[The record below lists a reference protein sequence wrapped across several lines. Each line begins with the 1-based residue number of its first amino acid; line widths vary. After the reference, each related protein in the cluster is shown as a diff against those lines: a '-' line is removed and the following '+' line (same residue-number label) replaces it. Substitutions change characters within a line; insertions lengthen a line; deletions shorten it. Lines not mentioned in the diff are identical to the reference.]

1 MRNRNFERGG
11 SRKNGTRRVRKFWIV
26 CAWILSISMILGT
39 GNAGSYIVDADDEE
53 VPVTEVPSETAET
66 ETQESAAPVLSATPE
81 PVSTETYVPEA
92 APAAA
97 TEATAEPSPTAVP
110 SPSIAPVSEV
120 TAEPAA
126 YVSSEAS
133 PSATPYA
140 SMEPSASPEA
150 TASAEPSPAASP
162 VGMPAVSF
170 EDTEETTGIKVSV
183 KAEEGT
189 FPEGTTMELSPVT
202 DENVLNDAMDASSL
216 EHAEAKAVD
225 ITFKDAAGNVIE
237 PEKQIRVT
245 MTADVIKDAET
256 VDVVHVPD
264 EKEKEEDQSVET
276 EVVDQTA
283 DADLKEDEKPAEDQV
298 VFDADQFSVYAIV
311 YTVNFD
317 YGEHTLTITGGESIK
332 LSDVLNSL
340 QIVKDTDGN
349 VLTIEDVADAVFS
362 NPELISVTKQDVDW
376 VLHSENPFDTNE
388 TLTLTLTNGDTL
400 SIEVTDDSAVDLSK
414 YISKVSVKKNVNG
427 YWVETTE
434 FKVGDSIQVSL
445 EYSIKSGEITISNKT
460 AVYHIPGGIVPSE
473 GQSGNI
479 RKDGKNLGTYT
490 IGTDGTIT
498 LNFNDDF
505 AKEGLGVDGKVSFEG
520 TLSETKGGGSG
531 SITFPGTSNTIT
543 VEKPVEDL
551 FDIHTN
557 KTGSVSSDNKVT
569 YTVTATTNNGTG
581 NEVTITDQ
589 YGSNESENVS
599 SFSYDHDSLKIK
611 KIDANGSSEEITN
624 YKINFTT
631 VNSQAN
637 GDPKFEISGLPALN
651 AGERYEVTYDVN
663 ISPKD
668 ATKRVHICNLAY
680 SKSGNHDEW
689 HWDSEDI
696 ETEIE
701 KEGGYDSE
709 TNTFWWR
716 IKLNNGFHQDVSN
729 WKVHDSG
736 TGTKIVGNVSV
747 YRVENNNPVFVSSRS
762 DFDGAQTF
770 EFEMGNLDVTDPN
783 DSSKTVKFSALSD
796 DQKKADYYIE
806 YRTEAPAGQAG
817 GQVSEKNS
825 AGYTDKDNHGKDTS
839 STATGNLRD
848 SSVNKTWKDNSD
860 QLSEDKSTLQT
871 QWNSDVILPAGK
883 LNTFSYED
891 VIEDAVD
898 DQGKTY
904 EHYAIASELEN
915 AFKKIISSNSDNGGN
930 CKKGLYLALNEY
942 DRYNYNGSGI
952 YATKSNYYD
961 ADAAQSD
968 IIIKVTYFDKDGNEV
983 LADNSSTPVKSFT
996 VTISSKN
1003 GIEAHDLAVNGYPTH
1018 VNVSQLAGGQGI
1030 SIKNKGLAGGKESEA
1045 SHKYVK
1051 PMGSGEIDK
1060 RVHTSTVNGGRIF
1073 KNGSQTVDYSL
1084 DDGKLIYK
1092 LMLHTVSDGTLT
1104 IHDTLPDGVTYVDK
1118 SIKAFY
1124 YQDATGNENNRTDKI
1139 DWSDGNEINVNFS
1152 TNAKPEVTTSPDG
1165 NGKTVLII
1173 TIPNFKYAKA
1183 YPYVGIEYSV
1193 SFAGDN
1199 DWKNPATTSR
1209 TYTNTAEWNGK
1220 TSSDEVTVTR
1230 DKVILNKSSVQ
1241 LDEDGN
1247 PIVIGSDGK
1256 PIKTPAG
1263 EIRYSIVINA
1273 AADDLVKNSE
1283 TLTLVD
1289 TVQKG
1294 NPDLHPYLDLS
1305 SVHLYNYSSN
1315 AENHIGTEILQT
1327 SYELQYDETNNK
1339 MTLVIP
1345 DGKALVLVYD
1355 YRIDENAAGTPTISN
1370 SAELNG
1376 KWSASEN
1383 TKVETSTSS
1392 ATADHKKI
1400 TVYKVDSS
1408 NYKELLSG
1416 AAFNLERYDY
1426 NKDQNSGSWMP
1437 IKQQVTTGKE
1447 GTIVFNLSGSNPE
1460 LETDKL
1466 YRLTETTAPDGYK
1479 LDTTPHYFIWK
1490 DESDL
1495 DNNGA
1500 YANANVSSAQINNAP
1515 IKYIENGGGD
1525 LYISNDYTRLSVI
1538 KSWAKNDGSA
1548 ARMPEGVEVKVQLY
1562 KEEHILD
1569 GKTVTIKMLN
1579 TSSNNYE
1586 YYSGSYVVENNS
1598 SLTVSVN
1605 AWKND
1610 KWQGPLYLT
1619 YGGQSHE
1626 MSYGSDGNWTG
1637 KIDSVTDNMEIDI
1650 SAPWQTNAPTVDYT
1664 LAPTGV
1670 INKTPVG
1677 DPVAL
1682 INTNGSL
1689 SYHWDK
1695 LPTSDNNKQLY
1706 YSVEEVSVK
1715 KNNAD
1720 ISGNYQV
1727 SYRNNDGI
1735 QSGQIIITNTNNK
1748 EVYELPE
1755 TGGSG
1760 TKKFILSGFGLVL
1773 IGISSILMK
1782 KKNMERMA

>member
-1 MRNRNFERGG
+1 MV
-11 SRKNGTRRVRKFWIV
+11 KH
-26 CAWILSISMILGT
+26 LSLFR
-39 GNAGSYIVDADDEE
+39 DR
-53 VPVTEVPSETAET
+53 
-66 ETQESAAPVLSATPE
+66 
-81 PVSTETYVPEA
+81 ST
-92 APAAA
+92 
-97 TEATAEPSPTAVP
+97 
-110 SPSIAPVSEV
+110 I
-120 TAEPAA
+120 
-126 YVSSEAS
+126 
-133 PSATPYA
+133 
-140 SMEPSASPEA
+140 
-150 TASAEPSPAASP
+150 
-162 VGMPAVSF
+162 
-170 EDTEETTGIKVSV
+170 
-183 KAEEGT
+183 
-189 FPEGTTMELSPVT
+189 
-202 DENVLNDAMDASSL
+202 N
-216 EHAEAKAVD
+216 
-225 ITFKDAAGNVIE
+225 
-237 PEKQIRVT
+237 
-245 MTADVIKDAET
+245 
-256 VDVVHVPD
+256 
-264 EKEKEEDQSVET
+264 
-276 EVVDQTA
+276 
-283 DADLKEDEKPAEDQV
+283 
-298 VFDADQFSVYAIV
+298 
-311 YTVNFD
+311 
-317 YGEHTLTITGGESIK
+317 GGESVN
-332 LSDVLNSL
+332 LSDVLNNL
-340 QIVKDTDGN
+340 QIVKDSEGN
-349 VLTIEDVADAVFS
+349 ILTISDVSDVSFS
-362 NPELISVTKQDVDW
+362 TPDLVDVTAQDNDW
-376 VLHSENPFDTNE
+376 VLTSTAPFDTKE

-400 SIEVTDDSAVDLSK
+400 SIEVTDDSDVDLSNNCITS
-414 YISKVSVKKNVNG
+414 ISFRKNVNG
-427 YWVETTE
+427 YWVETNDFT
-434 FKVGDSIQVSL
+434 VGDSIQISL
-445 EYSIKSGEITISNKT
+445 AYQIPKGGINNNNKT
-460 AVYHIPGGIVPSE
+460 AVYQIPNGIVPLE
-473 GQSGNI
+473 NQSGNI
-479 RKDGKNLGTYT
+479 KKNGNTIGTYN
-490 IGTDGTIT
+490 IGTDGKIT
-498 LNFNDDF
+498 LVFSDEF
-505 AKEGLGVDGKVSFEG
+505 AGEDLGVDGSVSFEG
-520 TLSETKGGGSG
+520 TISENAGGDSG
-531 SITFPGTSNTIT
+531 SITFPGTNNTIKII
-543 VEKPVEDL
+543 KPVEDNY
-551 FDIHTN
+551 DIHTN
-557 KTGSVSSDNKVT
+557 KTGAVISDKKVT

-581 NEVTITDQ
+581 DRRVNITDQ
-589 YGSNESENVS
+589 YGSNESKNVD
-599 SFSYDHDSLKIK
+599 SFSYVQNSVKIF
-611 KIDANGSSEEITN
+611 KIDAQGKKDIINSNTAEIS
-624 YKINFTT
+624 FTT
-631 VNSQAN
+631 VSGQSD
-637 GDPKFEISGLPALN
+637 GDPKFEITGLPALN

-663 ISPKD
+663 ITPKD

-701 KEGGYDSE
+701 KEGGYDADS
-709 TNTFWWR
+709 NTFWWR
-716 IKLNNGFHQDVSN
+716 IKLNNGLQQDVSG

-736 TGTKIVGNVSV
+736 TGTKIVGDVSV

-783 DSSKTVKFSALSD
+783 DSSKTVKFSAISD

-817 GQVSEKNS
+817 GQVSETNS

-848 SSVNKTWKDNSD
+848 SSVNKKWKDNSD
-860 QLSEDKSTLQT
+860 QLSEDKSILQT

-883 LNTFSYED
+883 LNTFVYQDE
-891 VIEDAVD
+891 IEDAVD
-898 DQGKTY
+898 EQGNTY
-904 EHYAIASELEN
+904 AHYAIASELEN
-915 AFKKIISSNSDNGGN
+915 AFKKIISRNSDNGGN

-942 DRYNYNGSGI
+942 DRYNYNGSGN
-952 YATKSNYYD
+952 YATKSNYYG

-968 IIIKVTYFDKDGNEV
+968 VKIEVKYFDKDGNEV
-983 LADNSSTPVKSFT
+983 LLDNSSTPVKSFT
-996 VTISSKN
+996 VTILSEN

-1018 VNVSQLAGGQGI
+1018 VNVSQLSGGQGI
-1030 SIKNKGLAGGKESEA
+1030 SIKNKGLSGGKESEA

-1051 PMGSGEIDK
+1051 PMDSGEIDK

-1092 LMLHTVSDGTLT
+1092 LMLRTGPKNNGTLT
-1104 IHDTLPDGVTYVDK
+1104 IYDTLPDGVTYDDN

-1124 YQDATGNENNRTDKI
+1124 YPDATGDENNRTKEI
-1139 DWSDGNEINVNFS
+1139 TWSENEQINVNFEGNS
-1152 TNAKPEVTTSPDG
+1152 KPGVNISPDS
-1165 NGKTVLII
+1165 NGKAVLTI

-1199 DWKNPATTSR
+1199 NWKNPATTSQ
-1209 TYTNTAEWNGK
+1209 TYTNTAKWNGN

-1256 PIKTPAG
+1256 PTNTPAE

-1305 SVHLYNYSSN
+1305 SVHLYNYSSSV
-1315 AENHIGTEILQT
+1315 ENHIGTEILQT

-1345 DGKALVLVYD
+1345 DSKALVLVYD

-1376 KWSASEN
+1376 KWSTSEN

-1426 NKDQNSGSWMP
+1426 NKDQNSGSWVS
-1437 IKQQVTTGKE
+1437 IKQVTTGE
-1447 GTIVFNLSGSNPE
+1447 NGTIIFNLSGSNPE
-1460 LETDKL
+1460 LATDKL
-1466 YRLTETTAPDGYK
+1466 YRLTETIAPDGYK

-1490 DESDL
+1490 DESDS
-1495 DNNGA
+1495 DNNSA

-1548 ARMPEGVEVKVQLY
+1548 ARMPEGVEVKVQLFR
-1562 KEEHILD
+1562 EEHILD

-1579 TSSNNYE
+1579 TSSNNYQ
-1586 YYSGSYVVENNS
+1586 YYSASYVVENNS

-1610 KWQGPLYLT
+1610 NWKGPLYLT

-1626 MSYGSDGNWTG
+1626 MSYCSSNGNWTG
-1637 KIDSVTDNMEIDI
+1637 KIDSVTDDMEIDI

-1670 INKTPVG
+1670 INKKPVG
-1677 DPVAL
+1677 NPVTL
-1682 INTNGSL
+1682 TDTNGTL

-1695 LPTSDNNKQLY
+1695 LSTSDNNKQLY

-1715 KNNAD
+1715 KNNVD

-1782 KKNMERMA
+1782 KKNKDGISK